1 MNLIYVYYKVFSI
14 TRQPQKN
21 CAIIGAD
28 PKVSRILATAKWIV
42 FGPRNLTG
50 INLAAGIE
58 AGISLNTVTLF
69 SPENVIW
76 PTSRMTTVPS
86 FMPDRYL
93 FNSPFNHQVMPATP
107 LKTIKESINYWW
119 LFLLT
124 GVLLIVVGLWVFASP
139 LASYLSLSLI
149 FSLGILFTG
158 IFEIIFAITNRSN
171 LDSWGWTLAGGI
183 LDVVIGGYLLAYP
196 AISMSVLPFILGFWL
211 LFRGFSA
218 IGSAFDM
225 KSYGDKNWGWFLFLG
240 IGIVF
245 FGVMVL
251 ANPAFGVANI
261 IIWTAFA
268 FIFAGVFRIYLALKL
283 RKLKKAIL

>member
-1 MNLIYVYYKVFSI
+1 MS
-14 TRQPQKN
+14 
-21 CAIIGAD
+21 
-28 PKVSRILATAKWIV
+28 
-42 FGPRNLTG
+42 
-50 INLAAGIE
+50 
-58 AGISLNTVTLF
+58 
-69 SPENVIW
+69 
-76 PTSRMTTVPS
+76 
-86 FMPDRYL
+86 
-93 FNSPFNHQVMPATP
+93 ATP
-107 LKTIKESINYWW
+107 LKTIKESINHWW

-139 LASYLSLSLI
+139 IASYLSLSLI

-158 IFEIIFAITNRSN
+158 IFEIIFAVANRSTM
-171 LDSWGWTLAGGI
+171 DSWGWTLAGGI
-183 LDVVIGGYLLAYP
+183 LDVVIGSYLLAYP

-240 IGIVF
+240 IGIIF

-283 RKLKKAIL
+283 RKLKKAVS